1 MKKKIKKRIV
11 KKVKNKVTGIL
22 FTGILTILFFIPL
35 VPLISEEI
43 QETPSFSQINR
54 AADVDAYIESFD
66 DLFYELPKKIKNE
79 KKQSVGI
86 IAAGPDVVEQLR
98 KIGYQVSESNYHLIY
113 KIFSNDS
120 LLLLVN
126 KYNDYKKSKN
136 ELITNKSEETKND
149 KIVITKEIEKKIEKA
164 IEKKELSIL
173 NEDESHKEELDV
185 ASLIDTNETIGLPDQ
200 IAEDITYSQIL
211 ENPNDVGLNL
221 KYAKQQSML
230 GDFEQTISILEK
242 LNMENPNNI
251 EVKLYY
257 LSVLE
262 EVEWTEEA
270 LDLIEEIKNI
280 KNIKP
285 SYVEIVNQIAEDL
298 QEQVA
303 PKLWNTYASI
313 SLGGTLNN
321 NVNSVPKTRRSFSYD
336 EIYGSNSAKH
346 DQTYTSGLGLTA
358 TRSLG
363 EVSSFMM
370 SFDFLDSSQQDE
382 ISSYESYGLNLS
394 LDTSYGNQSLSPYLY
409 ISKTN
414 NQQSADGFS
423 STYGIGGS
431 FDAGERN
438 SFNYSYSFTDSKS
451 DLDFSNANANDSN
464 SITNAYT
471 LGYDFY
477 KSEITSMSAG
487 LGYSDSDAK
496 DNTSDYETYDVNFRL
511 NFNFPWAY
519 ISIGES
525 LSFNDYQ
532 VVDTSVVSSKINSN
546 VSNTLD
552 MMISKA
558 VGDFL
563 PIIDPNKNLSVD
575 FSYDKTISEGN
586 IMNNDYIADSF
597 SINFSKSFSAD

>member
-1 MKKKIKKRIV
+1 M
-11 KKVKNKVTGIL
+11 
-22 FTGILTILFFIPL
+22 
-35 VPLISEEI
+35 
-43 QETPSFSQINR
+43 
-54 AADVDAYIESFD
+54 
-66 DLFYELPKKIKNE
+66 
-79 KKQSVGI
+79 
-86 IAAGPDVVEQLR
+86 
-98 KIGYQVSESNYHLIY
+98 
-113 KIFSNDS
+113 
-120 LLLLVN
+120 
-126 KYNDYKKSKN
+126 
-136 ELITNKSEETKND
+136 
-149 KIVITKEIEKKIEKA
+149 
-164 IEKKELSIL
+164 
-173 NEDESHKEELDV
+173 DV

-211 ENPNDVGLNL
+211 ENPNDVNLNL

-230 GDFEQTISILEK
+230 GDYEQTISILEK

-451 DLDFSNANANDSN
+451 DLDFSNASANDSN

-525 LSFNDYQ
+525 LSFNDYK
-532 VVDTSVVSSKINSN
+532 VVDTSVVSNKINSN
-546 VSNTLD
+546 VSNTFD
-552 MMISKA
+552 MMISKT

-575 FSYDKTISEGN
+575 FSFDKTISEGN

-597 SINFSKSFSAD
+597 AINFSKSISGD